1 MMVTMGR
8 RDAKSEA
15 DSSPGGAQRVDRTGA
30 LSYES
35 GRMLD
40 SLSWVVSATAFLA
53 CMSSWQYPGGL
64 AHFLVAQVSG
74 GLDWIC
80 RPVGP
85 FGPRRDPARTV
96 RADYEKAG
104 TAAPGA
110 RGR

>member
-53 CMSSWQYPGGL
+53 
-64 AHFLVAQVSG
+64 
-74 GLDWIC
+74 
-80 RPVGP
+80 
-85 FGPRRDPARTV
+85 
-96 RADYEKAG
+96 
-104 TAAPGA
+104 
-110 RGR
+110 